1 MPYSLAGRNVLIT
14 GGSRGLGALSV
25 EKFASEGSNIAI
37 NYMSS
42 KETAD
47 KLASDVASKYN
58 VKTVVIQGDAGIKQD
73 CINTVHSAIEQLGG
87 LDIIISNAGWT
98 KITNFGDLDAM
109 DDDDW
114 DKCWSVNVKS
124 SLHLFKAALPTFNA
138 NPDGGVFLITASIAG
153 VTATGSSLP
162 YAVTKAACKLFFR
175 GWFWINDSPWTVI
188 HLMKCLAQ
196 TQGAKVRVNAIL
208 PGLLLTEWGQ
218 RFPPEKI
225 EGWTNATVLKRAV
238 SDSSP
243 KATLKALMITQ
254 PEVEDCADMFIT
266 LAKNASMTGQAI
278 QIDSGFAI
286 N

>member
-37 NYMSS
+37 NYMSN

-47 KLASDVASKYN
+47 KLASDVANKYN
-58 VKTVVIQGDAGIKQD
+58 VKTVVIQGDAGVKQD
-73 CINTVHSAIEQLGG
+73 CINVVHAAIEQLGG

-98 KITNFGDLDAM
+98 KITKFSDLDAM

-138 NPDGGVFLITASIAG
+138 NPEGGVFLITASVAG
-153 VTATGSSLP
+153 VAATGSSLP
-162 YAVTKAACKLFFR
+162 YSVTKAACKLPSPGFF
-175 GWFWINDSPWTVI
+175 FFFFFCISNSHYTVV
-188 HLMKCLAQ
+188 HLMKCIAQ
-196 TQGAKVRVNAIL
+196 TQGAKVRVNSIL

-218 RFPPEKI
+218 RFPPEAI
-225 EGWTNATVLKRAV
+225 QSWIDRTALKRA
-238 SDSSP
+238 
-243 KATLKALMITQ
+243 

-266 LAKNASMTGQAI
+266 LAKNASITGQAI
-278 QIDSGFAI
+278 VIDSGFAI
-286 N
+286 K

>member
-37 NYMSS
+37 NYMSN

-47 KLASDVASKYN
+47 KLASDVANKYN
-58 VKTVVIQGDAGIKQD
+58 VKTVVIQGDAGVKQD
-73 CINTVHSAIEQLGG
+73 CINVVHAAIEQLGG

-98 KITNFGDLDAM
+98 KITKFSDLDAM

-138 NPDGGVFLITASIAG
+138 NPEGGVFLITASVAG
-153 VTATGSSLP
+153 VAATGSSLP
-162 YAVTKAACKLFFR
+162 YSVTKAAL
-175 GWFWINDSPWTVI
+175 V
-188 HLMKCLAQ
+188 HLMKCIAQ
-196 TQGAKVRVNAIL
+196 TQGAKVRVNSIL

-218 RFPPEKI
+218 RFPPEAI
-225 EGWTNATVLKRAV
+225 QSWIDRTALKRA
-238 SDSSP
+238 
-243 KATLKALMITQ
+243 

-266 LAKNASMTGQAI
+266 LAKNASITGQAI
-278 QIDSGFAI
+278 VIDSGFAI
-286 N
+286 K